1 MKITIVGPGA
11 MGCLFAGLL
20 VESGQN
26 DVWLVD
32 KNQSRADELV
42 KDGLTIEGI
51 GGTRT
56 ITGIQVTSSPDEI
69 GYADLILICVKS
81 YDTLSAT
88 NSIARIVGNN
98 TVILTLQNGL
108 TNVEIISSILGED
121 KILAGVT
128 SHGATMLD
136 IGYIRHAG
144 VGDTVIG
151 KPVKSETVTDKKV
164 EYIAEILKSAGFL
177 PKISC
182 NIWSFIWGKLI
193 INSAINP
200 ITAITKLT
208 NGELPEHEET
218 KRLLRMTVQES
229 ARVAYA
235 SHVSLPYDDPV
246 SAVEFVCRSTAL
258 NVSSMLQD
266 ILKMKQTE
274 IDAIN
279 GAIIDKGRDVG
290 IETPINQ
297 ALTYLV
303 KSIESRRIFS
313 K

>member
-1 MKITIVGPGA
+1 MRITIVGPGA

-20 VESGQN
+20 VESGQD

-32 KNQSRADELV
+32 KNLSRASELN
-42 KDGLTIEGI
+42 KNGLTIEGI
-51 GGTRT
+51 GGIRT
-56 ITGIQVTSSPDEI
+56 ITGIHVTSSPDEI
-69 GYADLILICVKS
+69 EYADLILICVKS
-81 YDTLSAT
+81 YDTLKAT
-88 NSIARIVGNN
+88 NSIAHIVGDN

-108 TNVEIISSILGED
+108 TNVEIISSILGKG
-121 KILAGVT
+121 KILAGIT

-136 IGYIRHAG
+136 VGYIRHAG

-151 KPVKSETVTDKKV
+151 KPFNSGTVTEKKV
-164 EYIAEILKSAGFL
+164 EYIADILNSAGFL
-177 PKISC
+177 PKISD

-208 NGELPEHEET
+208 NGELPKYEET

-229 ARVAYA
+229 AQVAYA
-235 SHVSLPYDDPV
+235 SHISLPYDDPV
-246 SAVEFVCRSTAL
+246 SAVESVCRSTAL

-279 GAIIDKGRDVG
+279 GAIIDKGREVG

-303 KSIESRRIFS
+303 KSIESR
-313 K
+313 